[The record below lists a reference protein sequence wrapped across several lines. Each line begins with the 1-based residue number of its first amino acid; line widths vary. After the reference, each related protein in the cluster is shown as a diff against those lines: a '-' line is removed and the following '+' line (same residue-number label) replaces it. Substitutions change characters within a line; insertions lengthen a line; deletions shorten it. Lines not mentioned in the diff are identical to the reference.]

1 MPITRTYCVHDD
13 YRGDGVR
20 ATRTFHTHHRFAADL
35 RERLA
40 RTVVVPWKELDV
52 GAHDFDDGAPAQHG
66 QGNLEAVLEVV
77 KDGVDDLDVTIGG
90 HVLCIEFDSDE
101 AEGIHHVAALE

>member
-1 MPITRTYCVHDD
+1 MPITYCVYDD

-40 RTVVVPWKELDV
+40 RTVVVPRKELDV
-52 GAHDFDDGAPAQHG
+52 GAHDFDDGAPAQHR
-66 QGNLEAVLEVV
+66 QGNLETVLEVV
-77 KDGVDDLDVTIGG
+77 EDGVDDLDVARGG
-90 HVLCIEFDSDE
+90 HVHSLQFDSDE
-101 AEGIHHVAALE
+101 AEGVHHVAALE